1 MFDYLY
7 CQYTEKRLEYLKK
20 HKRVSE
26 YDSENLM
33 YALIQDELQ
42 ERQEAAL
49 GVVAHQ
55 PLQLLFRDTSRMS
68 VEEQCFVDTG
78 LSHVD
83 FLIFNRVS
91 KQPLLAVEVDGFQ
104 YHKNGTKQAERDKLK
119 DHILEEYGLPLLRF
133 STNGSEE
140 KQKLSAKLDEL
151 LNIG

>member
-1 MFDYLY
+1 MSP
-7 CQYTEKRLEYLKK
+7 K
-20 HKRVSE
+20 
-26 YDSENLM
+26 ENRSLSM

-55 PLQLLFRDTSRMS
+55 PLQLLFGDTSRMS

-104 YHKNGTKQAERDKLK
+104 YHKNSTKQAERDKLK
-119 DHILEEYGLPLLRF
+119 NHILEEYGLPLLRF